1 MGATPISFMLKA
13 IPVWI
18 LVMLPTLITL
28 VTRDYT
34 INLIL
39 LTVLFPIMLAF
50 LVNMSGSPLVVK
62 TSVIGVSSA
71 MTFFV
76 LYLISSL
83 FPKIK
88 SALTNPGSNQTTTIT
103 LIVAISVV
111 YAISMGIA
119 GSFLPMANFVPM
131 NNVGGGAPMN
141 GGGGYNNR

>member
-71 MTFFV
+71 ITFFT

-88 SALTNPGSNQTTTIT
+88 SALANPGSNQTTTIT

-119 GSFLPMANFVPM
+119 GNFLPMANFVPM
-131 NNVGGGAPMN
+131 NGGAPPMN
-141 GGGGYNNR
+141 GGGGYNNGRM